1 MNLFNLYKNYY
12 KFEHCKPKILII
24 GLGDIS
30 IGYNFNTDLDCFR
43 THAYSI
49 NEFSKRITLG
59 FSLYGVDP
67 DLKKIDRAKKS
78 RLFCEANLYGNVE
91 DLPKIEFDL
100 ILICTPISTINGVLL
115 QVFKEL
121 NFKKIFVE
129 KPGAATYEEC
139 NSFDQLSIDHPLI
152 ILGYPRRSLPF
163 VQKLRTLL
171 KNYYE
176 SRWDVQISFSGDPL
190 NILSHFIDL
199 TEFLLGDIVISE
211 YKLIDGLCF
220 FSGSGIDNPNV
231 SVSVVQTGLS
241 NISNHL
247 VELAGPINCTYSENN
262 RTFICTDPHF
272 TDQVSSLP
280 SFEFQLAN
288 MIGFESLEYLDW
300 LISDS
305 ETNLRSRIGYGYR
318 SLVKVLEESD
328 FEK

>member
-1 MNLFNLYKNYY
+1 MSLFNLYNNYD
-12 KFEHCKPKILII
+12 KFEHFKPKILII

-30 IGYNFNTDLDCFR
+30 IGYNFNTDPNCFR

-49 NEFSKRITLG
+49 NEFSKRIALG

-67 DLKKIDRAKKS
+67 DKRKIDRAKQS
-78 RLFCEANLYGNVE
+78 EIFCDANLYGNIE

-100 ILICTPISTINGVLL
+100 ILICTPISTLSSVLL

-129 KPGAATYEEC
+129 KPGAATYDEC
-139 NSFDQLSIDHPLI
+139 NTFDQLSMDRPLT
-152 ILGYPRRSLPF
+152 ILGYPRRSLPS

-176 SRWDVQISFSGDPL
+176 SRWDVKIRFSGDPL

-199 TEFLLGDIVISE
+199 TEFLLGDILISE
-211 YKLIDGLCF
+211 YKQINGLYF
-220 FSGSGIDNPNV
+220 FSGSGLDNPNV

-241 NISNHL
+241 NNSDHQ
-247 VELAGPINCTYSENN
+247 VELVGPINCTYSENN
-262 RTFICTDPHF
+262 RTFLCADPHF

-280 SFEFQLAN
+280 SFEYQLAN

-300 LISDS
+300 MISDS
-305 ETNLRSRIGYGYR
+305 ESNLRSHIGFGYR
-318 SLVKVLEESD
+318 SLLKVLEESD
-328 FEK
+328 FER